1 MPIGHRVKSTD
12 LRMERHFDAKL
23 GTIPEKSAIKHISN
37 GHNNLNMSD
46 SSAAEE
52 KLKPEGR
59 ESDGLANVAALV
71 CASVP

>member
-37 GHNNLNMSD
+37 LNMSD

-59 ESDGLANVAALV
+59 EGDGLANVAALV